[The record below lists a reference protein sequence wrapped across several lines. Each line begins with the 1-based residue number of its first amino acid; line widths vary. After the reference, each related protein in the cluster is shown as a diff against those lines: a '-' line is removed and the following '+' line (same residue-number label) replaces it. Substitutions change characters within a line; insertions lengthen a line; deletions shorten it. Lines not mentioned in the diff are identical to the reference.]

1 MKDRFDPADSELD
14 RLLLVAWEHGLAK
27 KVRAMIKRFICFL
40 VGHKWVVY
48 KSPDMKVVKL
58 RRPGPYWACKRCG
71 KRR

>member
-1 MKDRFDPADSELD
+1 MSYLSA
-14 RLLLVAWEHGLAK
+14 
-27 KVRAMIKRFICFL
+27 RAMIKRIICFL

-48 KSPDMKVVKL
+48 KSPKMRVVKF